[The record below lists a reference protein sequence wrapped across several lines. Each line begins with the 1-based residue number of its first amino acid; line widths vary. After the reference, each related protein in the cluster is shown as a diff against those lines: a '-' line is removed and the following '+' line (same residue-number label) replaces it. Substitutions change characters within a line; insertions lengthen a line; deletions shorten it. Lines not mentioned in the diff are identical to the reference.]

1 MKLGWA
7 SVLAHERWSPGVSA
21 VALGSSSF
29 ARGAAPRLTYGA
41 VSSIISSEFMA

>member
-1 MKLGWA
+1 MHFNNVHHAVVRGKSLGFGR
-7 SVLAHERWSPGVSA
+7 V
-21 VALGSSSF
+21 